1 MIKSKIEQAR
11 AYSHGIAVCLVVTI
25 AAKFIAVNYGVP
37 VMLMCLLLG
46 MIFNYMSREEPT
58 KAGVQF
64 TSKTILRLG
73 VVLIG
78 ARIVF
83 SDFMGLGVNGIA
95 IVIFATGF
103 VIIGSMFFARL
114 LGLDK
119 EQGLLLGGATSI
131 CGASAALAISSVM
144 PNSKSL
150 EQNTLIAVLGV
161 TAMGTIA
168 MITYPVIIGFLGYND
183 YQAGILIG
191 GAIHDVAQ
199 VVGAGY
205 SVSTEAGDTAILIK
219 LMRVFLLIPVLFVF
233 VYIFRNSKKDDG
245 SPKNFPFPMFLVGFF
260 ILMVLNS
267 LSLIPN
273 DILKILEYSSK
284 WFLMM
289 SLVAVGMK
297 TSPKA
302 LVGVGV
308 RPFILVLL
316 NTALL
321 SALYIFVIYEQFI

>member
-1 MIKSKIEQAR
+1 MEKAKTYI
-11 AYSHGIAVCLVVTI
+11 HGIIACLVVTL
-25 AAKFIAVNYGVP
+25 AAKFISINYGAP

-83 SDFMGLGVNGIA
+83 SDFMGLGINGIA
-95 IVIFATGF
+95 IVIFATAL
-103 VIIGSMFFARL
+103 VIVGSMLFARL
-114 LGLDK
+114 LKLDK
-119 EQGLLLGGATSI
+119 EQGLLIGGATSI

-168 MITYPVIIGFLGYND
+168 MITYPILIGLLGYND

-233 VYIFRNSKKDDG
+233 VYMFKNRKKDDG
-245 SPKNFPFPMFLVGFF
+245 SANKFPFPMFLIGFF

-267 LSLIPN
+267 LNLLPH
-273 DILKILEYSSK
+273 DLLKAMEYTSK

-289 SLVAVGMK
+289 SLTAVGMK

-302 LVGVGV
+302 LVGVGL

-316 NTALL
+316 NTILL
-321 SALYIFVIYEQFI
+321 SVLYIFVIYMQLI